1 MNVVRRIYVEK
12 KQGFNTEALL
22 LRDYFRDNLQLSNL
36 DNLRILN
43 RYDVLGVE
51 EKDFA
56 RVVKEVLSQP
66 NQDNVYEEI
75 DLTGNI
81 FAVEYLPGQYD
92 QRADSAAQCIQ
103 VVTGKERPLVKYAK
117 VIILEGKISG
127 EDLEKVKKNY
137 INPVDSREA
146 SLVKPET
153 LVEVYQEPEEV
164 EIIDGF
170 IDKSEKQLEEFLV
183 KEGLAM
189 SFEDLLFC
197 QEYFKNT
204 EKRNPTITEIKVID
218 TYWSDHCRHTTFN
231 TIIENVDFEEGR
243 ITKEIK
249 KTFEEY
255 LKSRQFVHTNKEKPV
270 TLMDL
275 ATINAKELRK
285 VGMLND
291 LEISE
296 EVNACSI
303 IIDVDV
309 DGKNEEWLL
318 MFKNE
323 THNHPTE
330 IEPFGG
336 ASTCLG
342 GAIRDPLSGRSY
354 VYQAMRITGSGDPR
368 QKIEDTLPGKLP
380 QRKISTEAAE
390 GYSSYGNQIGL
401 ATGYVNEIYHPG
413 YIAKRM
419 EVGALIAAAPK
430 ENVKRETPQEGDLVI
445 LLGGRTGRDGVGGAT
460 GSSKE
465 HSEESIIKSGAEV
478 QKGDAPTERKI
489 VRLFRKKEVST
500 LIKKCNDFGAGG
512 VSVAIGELAEGLNI
526 NLDLVPTKYEGLD
539 GTELALSESQER
551 MAVVISKEDLEK
563 FNKYAREENLE
574 STVVAEVTD
583 NRRLKMTW
591 RGKTILD
598 ISRDFLDTNGVR
610 QKVRA
615 YVKEPVTIS
624 FKGNLESENLREK
637 WLENLED
644 LNVCSQKAMVEKFD
658 STAGA
663 ATVLMPFGGKTQL
676 TPTEGMVAKIP
687 LENGTTSTC
696 SMMAYG
702 FDPYLSEKS
711 PYHGAMY
718 AVVHSVAKIVAMG
731 GSYKNIRLTFQEYFE
746 KLYKE
751 PERWGKPLSALLG
764 AYRVQKELRIPSI
777 GGKDSMSGT
786 FENMDVPPTLIS
798 FAVTTENVKNI
809 VSPEFKKSGSKVLL
823 VKINKDEYKV
833 PDFEDLKRK
842 YQAIYEAVKAGK
854 ILSAYTVGYG
864 GIAAAISKMSLGNN
878 IGFKSKLPLDD
889 TWFESSYGDIL
900 LETHENIEDF
910 MEIGITI
917 NEEEIEFDSF
927 KITLKEIKER
937 WLKPL
942 SSIYPSVKDY
952 EGKIE
957 TYSYNKGNIIKSSL
971 SISKPRVFIPVFP
984 GTSSEYE
991 TKRAFEREGAET
1003 DIFVFKNL
1011 TPKDI
1016 EDSIEE
1022 MNRRIRQSQILVLAG
1037 GLSAGDEPDGSGKFI
1052 AAVFRNELLKEAV
1065 MEHLY
1070 KRDGLI
1076 IGISNGFQALM
1087 KLGLLPFGEIRDI
1100 EDDFPS
1106 LAYNNMGKNIS
1117 TFVKTKVVS
1126 NLSPW
1131 MNLCKVGDTHYLPIS
1146 HGEGKFVASGKWIEL
1161 LKERGQIATQYVDE
1175 DNNPTYKGY
1184 YNPNGSLE
1192 AIEGIT
1198 SPDGR
1203 VLGKMAHPERIDKD
1217 LYKNIPGI
1225 KEQPIF
1231 ASGVNYFIG

>member
-218 TYWSDHCRHTTFN
+218 TYWSDHCRHATFI

-368 QKIEDTLPGKLP
+368 QKIEDTLPGKLL

-430 ENVKRETPQEGDLVI
+430 ENVKRETPQEGDSYSF
-445 LLGGRTGRDGVGGAT
+445 R
-460 GSSKE
+460 
-465 HSEESIIKSGAEV
+465 
-478 QKGDAPTERKI
+478 RK
-489 VRLFRKKEVST
+489 
-500 LIKKCNDFGAGG
+500 N
-512 VSVAIGELAEGLNI
+512 
-526 NLDLVPTKYEGLD
+526 
-539 GTELALSESQER
+539 
-551 MAVVISKEDLEK
+551 
-563 FNKYAREENLE
+563 
-574 STVVAEVTD
+574 
-583 NRRLKMTW
+583 W
-591 RGKTILD
+591 
-598 ISRDFLDTNGVR
+598 
-610 QKVRA
+610 
-615 YVKEPVTIS
+615 
-624 FKGNLESENLREK
+624 
-637 WLENLED
+637 
-644 LNVCSQKAMVEKFD
+644 
-658 STAGA
+658 
-663 ATVLMPFGGKTQL
+663 
-676 TPTEGMVAKIP
+676 
-687 LENGTTSTC
+687 
-696 SMMAYG
+696 
-702 FDPYLSEKS
+702 
-711 PYHGAMY
+711 
-718 AVVHSVAKIVAMG
+718 
-731 GSYKNIRLTFQEYFE
+731 
-746 KLYKE
+746 
-751 PERWGKPLSALLG
+751 
-764 AYRVQKELRIPSI
+764 
-777 GGKDSMSGT
+777 
-786 FENMDVPPTLIS
+786 
-798 FAVTTENVKNI
+798 
-809 VSPEFKKSGSKVLL
+809 
-823 VKINKDEYKV
+823 
-833 PDFEDLKRK
+833 
-842 YQAIYEAVKAGK
+842 
-854 ILSAYTVGYG
+854 
-864 GIAAAISKMSLGNN
+864 
-878 IGFKSKLPLDD
+878 
-889 TWFESSYGDIL
+889 
-900 LETHENIEDF
+900 
-910 MEIGITI
+910 
-917 NEEEIEFDSF
+917 
-927 KITLKEIKER
+927 
-937 WLKPL
+937 
-942 SSIYPSVKDY
+942 
-952 EGKIE
+952 
-957 TYSYNKGNIIKSSL
+957 
-971 SISKPRVFIPVFP
+971 
-984 GTSSEYE
+984 
-991 TKRAFEREGAET
+991 
-1003 DIFVFKNL
+1003 
-1011 TPKDI
+1011 
-1016 EDSIEE
+1016 
-1022 MNRRIRQSQILVLAG
+1022 
-1037 GLSAGDEPDGSGKFI
+1037 
-1052 AAVFRNELLKEAV
+1052 
-1065 MEHLY
+1065 
-1070 KRDGLI
+1070 
-1076 IGISNGFQALM
+1076 
-1087 KLGLLPFGEIRDI
+1087 
-1100 EDDFPS
+1100 
-1106 LAYNNMGKNIS
+1106 
-1117 TFVKTKVVS
+1117 
-1126 NLSPW
+1126 
-1131 MNLCKVGDTHYLPIS
+1131 
-1146 HGEGKFVASGKWIEL
+1146 
-1161 LKERGQIATQYVDE
+1161 
-1175 DNNPTYKGY
+1175 
-1184 YNPNGSLE
+1184 
-1192 AIEGIT
+1192 
-1198 SPDGR
+1198 
-1203 VLGKMAHPERIDKD
+1203 
-1217 LYKNIPGI
+1217 
-1225 KEQPIF
+1225 
-1231 ASGVNYFIG
+1231 